1 MPSSPSATTRV
12 PPQHQHQ
19 QQQQQQQL
27 NEFIGAAGERRMSF
41 GSELALQHGVH
52 FEGKYIGS
60 MEIARP
66 GTHIKISSDV
76 IKF

>member
-19 QQQQQQQL
+19 HQQQL
-27 NEFIGAAGERRMSF
+27 NDFIGASGERRMSF

-66 GTHIKISSDV
+66 GTREI
-76 IKF
+76 